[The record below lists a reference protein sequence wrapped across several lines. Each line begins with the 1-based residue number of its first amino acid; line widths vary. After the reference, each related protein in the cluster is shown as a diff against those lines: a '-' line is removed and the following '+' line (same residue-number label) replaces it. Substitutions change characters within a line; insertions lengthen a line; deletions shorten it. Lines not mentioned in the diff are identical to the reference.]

1 MILPMKHVF
10 LCYVLF
16 VLNGFFQGQSLTVQV
31 FDSIR
36 NVPLADAT
44 VYCVEYDQTVMT
56 NASGNSVFPL
66 NVNSN
71 LTFKIIALGYRSA
84 FFTVLQGQN
93 VVQIRVLPVHLDMHE
108 VTVSSGSLI
117 QSNKNPFHIESQ
129 KMSSLGMISNLTLGE
144 ALAKIP
150 GVYNAALGNGISK
163 PVIRGMQGMRV
174 VTLLNGLRLEGQQ
187 WGGDHGIGIT
197 SLGVSAVEV
206 IKGPASLLY
215 GADALGGVVYLVDAP
230 FAPSNARALEF
241 QTEGFSNTLGGRA
254 QFIYKESYRK
264 FRWFVAS
271 TYSNHA
277 DFQLPSGKFAKNSR
291 FNDFGAKLNMSYTG
305 KRSLYSL
312 RYTASHSV
320 AGIPGHTHDSLA
332 TPLTF
337 QVDERERSYEL
348 PAQFFQNHLLQATA
362 NFYRDRYE
370 VMAMYGAT
378 VNRLIEFD
386 EKVTIPS
393 LSMNLSNHLVQVR
406 WLVKWNKSTRLIAGI
421 QAMLQQN
428 VNALNASDTLI
439 PNAQSVDVGGYVSV
453 NHEHKKWNLQAG
465 IRYDRRAIYGID
477 LPFQE
482 KMSFNGLNG
491 SIGAV
496 RSSESMVFR
505 TSLSSGFRAPHLT
518 ELFSNGYHHGALRYE
533 VGETSLIPEKAV
545 QLDVTMEWNQ
555 AHGALVFNPFVSYIK
570 DYIYLEPMGVLF
582 DGIPG
587 YRYVQ
592 NNAVL
597 FSGLDLSYHVHPHF
611 AHGLHWE
618 ISLSYLHVSALGDS
632 AVSMIPQPRM
642 QHVLRYEFESKN
654 FLKIKEINVQSTTMG
669 PQNNVAYLE
678 TTSKAY
684 HVLDFSL
691 VFAFGK
697 ADQFT
702 IKGGGR
708 NVLNATYIDHLSRLK
723 NIQMPFPGR
732 NFFLGVGYNFNSNF
746 KNKPYEN

>member
-1 MILPMKHVF
+1 MKYAF
-10 LCYVLF
+10 LCCVLF
-16 VLNGFFQGQSLTVQV
+16 LISAFYHGQSLTVQV

-36 NVPLADAT
+36 NVPLSEAT
-44 VYCVEYDQTVMT
+44 VYCVEYDQTVLT
-56 NASGNSVFPL
+56 NANGQSIFPL
-66 NVNSN
+66 NENSN
-71 LTFKIIALGYRSA
+71 LTFKVIALGYRSA

-93 VVQIRVLPVHLDMHE
+93 FVQVRALPVHLDMHE
-108 VTVSSGSLI
+108 VTVSSGALI
-117 QSNKNPFHIESQ
+117 KSNKNPFHIESQ
-129 KMSSLGMISNLTLGE
+129 KMSALGMISNLTLGE

-271 TYSNHA
+271 TYANHA
-277 DFQLPSGKFAKNSR
+277 DFQLPSGKFAENSR
-291 FNDFGAKLNMSYTG
+291 FNDFGAKVNMSYTG

-337 QVDERERSYEL
+337 QVDERERIYEL

-362 NFYRDRYE
+362 NFYRNRYE
-370 VMAMYGAT
+370 FMAMYGAT

-393 LSMNLSNHLVQVR
+393 LSMNLSNHLAQ
-406 WLVKWNKSTRLIAGI
+406 VKWLIKWKKSTRLTAGV

-428 VNALNASDTLI
+428 VNAMNASDTLI
-439 PNAQSVDVGGYVSV
+439 PNAKSMDVGGYLNI
-453 NHEHKKWNLQAG
+453 NHEFNLWAFQSG
-465 IRYDRRAIYGID
+465 LRFDRRTIYGID
-477 LPFQE
+477 LPLQDRL
-482 KMSFNGLNG
+482 SFNGLNG

-496 RSSESMVFR
+496 RSSESLVFR
-505 TSLSSGFRAPHLT
+505 TSLSSGFRAPHLS

-533 VGETSLIPEKAV
+533 VGDTSLIPEKAV
-545 QLDVTMEWNQ
+545 QLDVTLEWNQ

-570 DYIYLEPMGVLF
+570 DYIYLEPMGLLF

-587 YRYVQ
+587 YQYVQ

-669 PQNNVAYLE
+669 AQNNVAYLE
-678 TTSKAY
+678 TPSKAY
-684 HVLDFSL
+684 HVLDFAL

-697 ADQFT
+697 TDQFT
-702 IKGGGR
+702 VKGGGR

>member
-1 MILPMKHVF
+1 MKHVF

-16 VLNGFFQGQSLTVQV
+16 LLNGFYQGQSLTVQV

-36 NVPLADAT
+36 NVPLSNAT
-44 VYCVEYDQTVMT
+44 VYCVEFDQTVLT
-56 NASGNSVFPL
+56 NSDGKSVITINTSGCL
-66 NVNSN
+66 NMKV
-71 LTFKIIALGYRSA
+71 LMLGYRSA
-84 FFTVLQGQN
+84 FFTVCEGQSN
-93 VVQIRVLPVHLDMHE
+93 LKIYLLPVHLDMHE
-108 VTVSSGSLI
+108 VTVSSGALV
-117 QSNKNPFHIESQ
+117 QSNKNPFHVESQ

-264 FRWFVAS
+264 FRWFFAS
-271 TYSNHA
+271 TYANHA

-291 FNDFGAKLNMSYTG
+291 FNDLGAKVNMSYTG

-320 AGIPGHTHDSLA
+320 VGIPGHTHDSLA
-332 TPLTF
+332 TAMTF
-337 QVDERERSYEL
+337 QVAERARTYEL
-348 PAQFFQNHLLQATA
+348 PAQFFQNHLIQATA
-362 NFYRDRYE
+362 HFYRDKSDILF
-370 VMAMYGAT
+370 MYGAT
-378 VNRLIEFD
+378 LNRLIEFD

-393 LSMNLSNHLVQVR
+393 LSMSLFNHLAQLR
-406 WLVKWNKSTRLIAGI
+406 WQLKCNKRTKLTTGF
-421 QAMLQQN
+421 QAMTQDN
-428 VNALNASDTLI
+428 ANALNASDTLI
-439 PNAQSVDVGGYVSV
+439 PNAQSVDLGGYVSV

-465 IRYDRRAIYGID
+465 IRYDRRTIFGID
-477 LPFQE
+477 IPHQ
-482 KMSFNGLNG
+482 KNISFNGLNG
-491 SIGAV
+491 SVGAV
-496 RSSESMVFR
+496 RSSEKFVWR
-505 TSLSSGFRAPHLT
+505 TSLSTGFRAPHLT

-533 VGETSLIPEKAV
+533 VGDAALVPEKAR
-545 QLDVTMEWNQ
+545 QLDITLEWNQ
-555 AHGALVFNPFVSYIK
+555 AHGALVLNPFVSLIQ
-570 DYIYLEPMGVLF
+570 DYIYLTPMGVLF

-592 NNAVL
+592 NNEVL
-597 FSGLDLSYHVHPHF
+597 FSGIDLSYHVHPHF

-618 ISLSYLHVSALGDS
+618 VSLSYLHVSALGDS
-632 AVSMIPQPRM
+632 SVSMIPQPRM
-642 QHVLRYEFESKN
+642 QNVLRYEFDSKN
-654 FLKIKEINVQSTTMG
+654 FIRLKEVNIQSTLMG

-678 TTSKAY
+678 TTSKGY

-697 ADQFT
+697 TNQFT

-708 NVLNATYIDHLSRLK
+708 NVLNSTYIDHLSRLK

-732 NFFLGVGYNFNSNF
+732 NFFLGIGYNITSNL
-746 KNKPYEN
+746 KNKSYEK

>member
-1 MILPMKHVF
+1 MKYAVVVTVLILAF
-10 LCYVLF
+10 NSLLA
-16 VLNGFFQGQSLTVQV
+16 QQLTVLTIQV
-31 FDSIR
+31 VDSVR
-36 NVPLADAT
+36 NEPLADAT
-44 VYCVEYDQTVMT
+44 VYCVEYDQTVLT
-56 NASGNSVFPL
+56 DLEGKSRFPL
-66 NVNSN
+66 SINNG
-71 LTFKIIALGYRSA
+71 LLFKVMALGYRSA
-84 FFTVLQGQN
+84 FFTVTNGQY
-93 VVQIRVLPVHLDMHE
+93 VVRIQLLPVHIDMHE
-108 VTVSSGSLI
+108 VTVSSGALI

-129 KMSSLGMISNLTLGE
+129 KMSSLGVISNLTLGE

-230 FAPSNARALEF
+230 FAPSNARSVEF
-241 QTEGFSNTLGGRA
+241 QSEGFSNTLGGRI

-291 FNDFGAKLNMSYTG
+291 FNDLGAKVNMSYTG

-320 AGIPGHTHDSLA
+320 AGIPGHTHDTLA
-332 TPLTF
+332 TPMTF
-337 QVDERERSYEL
+337 QVSERARTYEL
-348 PAQFFQNHLLQATA
+348 PAQFFQNHLIQSTA
-362 NFYRDRYE
+362 NFYRDKSD
-370 VMAMYGAT
+370 VLLMYGAT
-378 VNRLIEFD
+378 LNRLIEFD

-393 LSMNLSNHLVQVR
+393 LSMLLFNHLAQVR
-406 WLVKWNKSTRLIAGI
+406 WQIKCNATTKLTAGL
-421 QAMLQQN
+421 QAMTQN
-428 VNALNASDTLI
+428 NSNAINASDTLM
-439 PNAQSVDVGGYVSV
+439 PNAQSVDLGGYVSF
-453 NHEHKKWNLQAG
+453 NHERKNWNLQAG
-465 IRYDRRAIYGID
+465 IRYDRRVIFGID
-477 LPFQE
+477 EPHQDNLV
-482 KMSFNGLNG
+482 FNGLNG
-491 SIGAV
+491 SVGVV
-496 RSSESMVFR
+496 RSSEKYVWR
-505 TSLSSGFRAPHLT
+505 GSLSTGFRAPHLT

-533 VGETSLIPEKAV
+533 VGDAALVPEKAI
-545 QLDVTMEWNQ
+545 QLDFTLEWNQ
-555 AHGALVFNPFVSYIK
+555 AHGALVLNPFVNYIR
-570 DYIYLEPMGVLF
+570 DYIYLEPMGMLF

-587 YRYVQ
+587 YRYIQ
-592 NNAVL
+592 NNEVL
-597 FSGLDLSYHVHPHF
+597 FSGIDLSYHVHPHF

-618 ISLSYLHVSALGDS
+618 ISLSYLYVSALGDS
-632 AVSMIPQPRM
+632 SVSMIPQPRM

-654 FLKIKEINVQSTTMG
+654 LIRLKELNVQSTLMG

-678 TTSKAY
+678 TTSKGY

-691 VFAFGK
+691 VFALGK
-697 ADQFT
+697 TNQFT
-702 IKGGGR
+702 VKGGGR
-708 NVLNATYIDHLSRLK
+708 NVLNTTYVDHLSRLK

>member
-1 MILPMKHVF
+1 MKHAF

-16 VLNGFFQGQSLTVQV
+16 LLNGFYQGQSLTVQV

-66 NVNSN
+66 NVKSS

-84 FFTVLQGQN
+84 FFTALQGQN

-108 VTVSSGSLI
+108 VTVSSGALT

-129 KMSSLGMISNLTLGE
+129 KMSALGMISNLTLGE

-291 FNDFGAKLNMSYTG
+291 FNDFGAKVNMSYTR

-320 AGIPGHTHDSLA
+320 AGIPGHTHDTLA

-393 LSMNLSNHLVQVR
+393 LSMNLSNHLAQVK
-406 WLVKWNKSTRLIAGI
+406 WLVKWKKSTRLTAGI

-439 PNAQSVDVGGYVSV
+439 PNAKSMDVGGYLNV
-453 NHEHKKWNLQAG
+453 NHEYNSWTFQAG
-465 IRYDRRAIYGID
+465 LRFDRRTIYGID
-477 LPFQE
+477 LPFQD

-496 RSSESMVFR
+496 RSSESIVFR

-533 VGETSLIPEKAV
+533 VGKTSLIPEKAI
-545 QLDVTMEWNQ
+545 QLDVTIEWNQ

-642 QHVLRYEFESKN
+642 QHVLRYEFESTN

-669 PQNNVAYLE
+669 AQNNVAYLE

-697 ADQFT
+697 ADRFT

-732 NFFLGVGYNFNSNF
+732 NIFLGVGYNFNSNF

>member
-1 MILPMKHVF
+1 MKNLLFSLGVIF
-10 LCYVLF
+10 LFGSFY
-16 VLNGFFQGQSLTVQV
+16 GQQLTIEVV
-31 FDSIR
+31 DSIR
-36 NVPLADAT
+36 NVPLSNAT
-44 VYCVEYDQTVMT
+44 VYCVEFDQTMLT
-56 NASGNSVFPL
+56 NTNGKSVFSITTKNCIDVKVML
-66 NVNSN
+66 Q
-71 LTFKIIALGYRSA
+71 GYRSA
-84 FFTVLQGQN
+84 FFTVCEGKSN
-93 VVQIRVLPVHLDMHE
+93 VKVMLIPVHLDMHE
-108 VTVSSGSLI
+108 VTVSSGVLI

-129 KMSSLGMISNLTLGE
+129 KMSSLGVISNLTLGE

-230 FAPSNARALEF
+230 FAPSNARSVEF
-241 QTEGFSNTLGGRA
+241 QSEGFSNTLGGRA
-254 QFIYKESYRK
+254 QLIYKESYRK
-264 FRWFVAS
+264 FRWFMAS

-291 FNDFGAKLNMSYTG
+291 FHDLGAKVNLSYTG

-320 AGIPGHTHDSLA
+320 VGIPGHTHDSLA
-332 TPLTF
+332 TPMTF
-337 QVDERERSYEL
+337 QVSERARMYEL
-348 PAQFFQNHLLQATA
+348 PAQFFQNHLIQASA
-362 NFYRDRYE
+362 NFYRDKSD
-370 VMAMYGAT
+370 VLLMYGT
-378 VNRLIEFD
+378 TLNRLIEFD

-393 LSMNLSNHLVQVR
+393 LSMSLLNHLAQLK
-406 WLVKWNKSTRLIAGI
+406 WQLKWNKTAKLTTGL
-421 QAMLQQN
+421 QAMTQDN
-428 VNALNASDTLI
+428 ANAVNATDTLI
-439 PNAQSVDVGGYVSV
+439 PNAQSVDLGGYVSL
-453 NHEHKKWNLQAG
+453 NYAYKKCNIQAG
-465 IRYDRRAIYGID
+465 IRYDRRTIFGID
-477 LPFQE
+477 LPGQ
-482 KMSFNGLNG
+482 KNISFNALNG
-491 SIGAV
+491 SVGAV
-496 RSSESMVFR
+496 FSSEKFVWR
-505 TSLSSGFRAPHLT
+505 TSLSTGFRAPHLT

-533 VGETSLIPEKAV
+533 VGDAALVPEKAS
-545 QLDVTMEWNQ
+545 QLDFTLEWNQ
-555 AHGALVFNPFVSYIK
+555 AHGALVFNPFVSYIR
-570 DYIYLEPMGVLF
+570 DYIYLEPMGMLF

-592 NNAVL
+592 NNEVL
-597 FSGLDLSYHVHPHF
+597 FSGVDLSYHVHPHF

-618 ISLSYLHVSALGDS
+618 VSLSYLHVSALGDS
-632 AVSMIPQPRM
+632 SVSMIPQPRM
-642 QHVLRYEFESKN
+642 QNVLRYEFDFKN
-654 FLKIKEINVQSTTMG
+654 FIRLKEVNIQSTLMG

-678 TTSKAY
+678 TSSKGY

-697 ADQFT
+697 TDQFT
-702 IKGGGR
+702 VKGGCR

-732 NFFLGVGYNFNSNF
+732 NFFLGIGYNITSNL
-746 KNKPYEN
+746 KNKSYEK

>member
-1 MILPMKHVF
+1 MKHVF

-16 VLNGFFQGQSLTVQV
+16 LLNGFYQGQSLTVQV

-66 NVNSN
+66 NLKSI
-71 LTFKIIALGYRSA
+71 LTFKIVALGYRSA
-84 FFTVLQGQN
+84 FFTALQGQD

-108 VTVSSGSLI
+108 VTVSSGALI

-129 KMSSLGMISNLTLGE
+129 KMSTLGMISNLTLGE

-254 QFIYKESYRK
+254 QLIYKESYRK

-291 FNDFGAKLNMSYTG
+291 FNDFGAKVNMSYTG

-332 TPLTF
+332 APMTF
-337 QVDERERSYEL
+337 QVAERARTYEL
-348 PAQFFQNHLLQATA
+348 PAQFFQNHLIQATA
-362 NFYRDRYE
+362 HFYRDKSDILF
-370 VMAMYGAT
+370 MYGAT
-378 VNRLIEFD
+378 LNRLIEFD

-393 LSMNLSNHLVQVR
+393 LSMFLLNHLAQMR
-406 WLVKWNKSTRLIAGI
+406 WQLKWNKTTKLTAGL
-421 QAMLQQN
+421 QAMTQDN
-428 VNALNASDTLI
+428 TNALNASDTLI

-453 NHEHKKWNLQAG
+453 NHEHKKWNFQAG
-465 IRYDRRAIYGID
+465 IRYDRRTIFGID
-477 LPFQE
+477 IPHQNNI
-482 KMSFNGLNG
+482 SFNGLNG
-491 SIGAV
+491 SVGVV
-496 RSSESMVFR
+496 RSSDKFVWR
-505 TSLSSGFRAPHLT
+505 TSLSTGFRAPHLT

-533 VGETSLIPEKAV
+533 VGDAALVPEKAG
-545 QLDVTMEWNQ
+545 QLDVTLEWNQ
-555 AHGALVFNPFVSYIK
+555 AHGALVFNPFISLIQ
-570 DYIYLEPMGVLF
+570 DYIYLTPMGNLF

-592 NNAVL
+592 NNEVL
-597 FSGLDLSYHVHPHF
+597 FSGVDLSYHVHPHF

-618 ISLSYLHVSALGDS
+618 VSLSYLHVSALGDS
-632 AVSMIPQPRM
+632 SVSMIPQPRM
-642 QHVLRYEFESKN
+642 QNVLRYEFDSKN
-654 FLKIKEINVQSTTMG
+654 FIRLKEVNVQSTLMG

-678 TTSKAY
+678 SSSKGY

-697 ADQFT
+697 TDQFT
-702 IKGGGR
+702 VKGGGR
-708 NVLNATYIDHLSRLK
+708 NVLNSTYIDHLSRLK

-732 NFFLGVGYNFNSNF
+732 NFFLGVGYNFNSNL
-746 KNKPYEN
+746 KNKSYEK

>member
-1 MILPMKHVF
+1 MKNTLVLYFF
-10 LCYVLF
+10 LLLIGSF
-16 VLNGFFQGQSLTVQV
+16 HGQPLTVEV

-36 NVPLADAT
+36 NVPLSNAT
-44 VYCVEYDQTVMT
+44 VYCVEFDQTVLT
-56 NASGNSVFPL
+56 NSDGKSVIIINTSGCL
-66 NVNSN
+66 NIKV
-71 LTFKIIALGYRSA
+71 LMLGYRSA
-84 FFTVLQGQN
+84 FFTVCEGQSN
-93 VVQIRVLPVHLDMHE
+93 LKIYLLPVHLDMHE
-108 VTVSSGSLI
+108 VTVSSGALV

-129 KMSSLGMISNLTLGE
+129 KMSSLGMISNLALGE

-230 FAPSNARALEF
+230 FAPSNARSVEF
-241 QTEGFSNTLGGRA
+241 QSEGFSNTLGGRA
-254 QFIYKESYRK
+254 QLIYKESYRK
-264 FRWFVAS
+264 FRWFFAS
-271 TYSNHA
+271 TYANHA

-291 FNDFGAKLNMSYTG
+291 FNDFGAKVNLSFTG

-320 AGIPGHTHDSLA
+320 VGIPGHTHDSLA
-332 TPLTF
+332 TPMTF
-337 QVDERERSYEL
+337 QVADRARTYEL
-348 PAQFFQNHLLQATA
+348 PAQFFQNHLMQATA
-362 NFYRDRYE
+362 NFYRDKSD
-370 VMAMYGAT
+370 VLLMYGAT
-378 VNRLIEFD
+378 LNRLIEFD
-386 EKVTIPS
+386 EKVSIPS
-393 LSMNLSNHLVQVR
+393 LSMFLLNHLAQMR
-406 WLVKWNKSTRLIAGI
+406 WQLKWNKSTKLTAGL
-421 QAMLQQN
+421 QAMTQDN
-428 VNALNASDTLI
+428 ANALNASDTLI

-465 IRYDRRAIYGID
+465 IRYDRRTIFGID
-477 LPFQE
+477 IPHQ
-482 KMSFNGLNG
+482 KNISFNGLNG
-491 SIGAV
+491 SVGMV
-496 RSSESMVFR
+496 RSSDKFVWR
-505 TSLSSGFRAPHLT
+505 TSLSTGFRAPHLT

-533 VGETSLIPEKAV
+533 VGDAALVPEKAS
-545 QLDVTMEWNQ
+545 QLDATLEWNQ
-555 AHGALVFNPFVSYIK
+555 AHGAFVFNPFVSLIQ
-570 DYIYLEPMGVLF
+570 DYIYLTPMGILF

-592 NNAVL
+592 NNQVL
-597 FSGLDLSYHVHPHF
+597 FSGVDLSYHVHPHF

-618 ISLSYLHVSALGDS
+618 VSLSYLHVSALGDS
-632 AVSMIPQPRM
+632 SVSMIPQPRM
-642 QHVLRYEFESKN
+642 QNVLRYEFDVKN
-654 FLKIKEINVQSTTMG
+654 LVRLKEVNVQSTLMG

-678 TTSKAY
+678 SSSKGY

-697 ADQFT
+697 SDQFT
-702 IKGGGR
+702 VKGGGR
-708 NVLNATYIDHLSRLK
+708 NVLNSTYIDHLSRLK

-732 NFFLGVGYNFNSNF
+732 NFFLGIGYNITSNL
-746 KNKPYEN
+746 KNKSYEK

>member
-1 MILPMKHVF
+1 MKNALVVTVLILAF
-10 LCYVLF
+10 NSLSA
-16 VLNGFFQGQSLTVQV
+16 QQLTVQV

-36 NVPLADAT
+36 NEPLSDAT
-44 VYCVEYDQTVMT
+44 VYCVEYDQTVLT
-56 NASGNSVFPL
+56 NAEGKSVYTINKKACL
-66 NVNSN
+66 DIKVM
-71 LTFKIIALGYRSA
+71 KLGYRSA
-84 FFTVLQGQN
+84 FFTLCEGQSM
-93 VVQIRVLPVHLDMHE
+93 VKIYLLPVHLDMHE
-108 VTVSSGSLI
+108 VTVSSGALI

-129 KMSSLGMISNLTLGE
+129 KMSSLGVISNLTLGE

-230 FAPSNARALEF
+230 FAPSNARSVEF
-241 QTEGFSNTLGGRA
+241 QSEGFSNTLGGRA
-254 QFIYKESYRK
+254 QLIYKESYRK

-291 FNDFGAKLNMSYTG
+291 FNDLGAKVNMSYTG

-320 AGIPGHTHDSLA
+320 VGIPGHTHDSLA

-337 QVDERERSYEL
+337 QVDERARTYEL
-348 PAQFFQNHLLQATA
+348 PAQFFQNHLIQATA
-362 NFYRDRYE
+362 NFYRDKSD
-370 VMAMYGAT
+370 VLFMYGAT
-378 VNRLIEFD
+378 LNRLIEFD

-393 LSMNLSNHLVQVR
+393 LSMFLFNHLAQVR
-406 WLVKWNKSTRLIAGI
+406 WQIKWNPRTKLTAGL
-421 QAMLQQN
+421 QAMTQDN
-428 VNALNASDTLI
+428 TNAINASDTLI
-439 PNAQSVDVGGYVSV
+439 PNAQSVDLGGYVSV
-453 NHEHKKWNLQAG
+453 NHEHKKWNVQAG
-465 IRYDRRAIYGID
+465 IRYDRRTIFGID
-477 LPFQE
+477 LPHQNNL
-482 KMSFNGLNG
+482 SFNGLNG

-496 RSSESMVFR
+496 RSSDKLVWR
-505 TSLSSGFRAPHLT
+505 TSLSTGFRAPHLT

-533 VGETSLIPEKAV
+533 VGDAALVPEKAS
-545 QLDVTMEWNQ
+545 QLDVTLEWNQ
-555 AHGALVFNPFVSYIK
+555 AHGALVLNPFVSYIR
-570 DYIYLEPMGVLF
+570 DYIYLEPMGMLF

-592 NNAVL
+592 NNEVL
-597 FSGLDLSYHVHPHF
+597 FSGVDLSYHVHPHF

-618 ISLSYLHVSALGDS
+618 VSISYLHVSSLGDS
-632 AVSMIPQPRM
+632 SVSMIPQPRM
-642 QHVLRYEFESKN
+642 QNVLRYEFELKN
-654 FLKIKEINVQSTTMG
+654 FIRLKEVNVQSTLMG

-678 TTSKAY
+678 TTSKGY

-697 ADQFT
+697 TDQFT
-702 IKGGGR
+702 VKGGGR
-708 NVLNATYIDHLSRLK
+708 NVLNASYIDHLSRLK

>member
-1 MILPMKHVF
+1 MKHAF

-16 VLNGFFQGQSLTVQV
+16 LLNGFYQGQSLTVQV

-66 NVNSN
+66 NMKNS

-84 FFTVLQGQN
+84 FFTALQGQD

-108 VTVSSGSLI
+108 VTVSSGALT
-117 QSNKNPFHIESQ
+117 QANKNPFHIESQ
-129 KMSSLGMISNLTLGE
+129 KMSALGMISNLTLGE

-291 FNDFGAKLNMSYTG
+291 FNDFGAKVNMSYTG

-393 LSMNLSNHLVQVR
+393 LSMNLSNHLAQVK
-406 WLVKWNKSTRLIAGI
+406 WLVKWKKSTRLTAGV

-439 PNAQSVDVGGYVSV
+439 PNAKSMDVGGYLNV
-453 NHEHKKWNLQAG
+453 NHEYNSWTFQTGL
-465 IRYDRRAIYGID
+465 RFDRRTIYGID
-477 LPFQE
+477 LPFQD

-496 RSSESMVFR
+496 RSSESIVFR

-533 VGETSLIPEKAV
+533 VGETSLIPEKAI

-570 DYIYLEPMGVLF
+570 DYIYLEPLGVLF

-642 QHVLRYEFESKN
+642 QHVLRYEFESTN

-669 PQNNVAYLE
+669 AQNNVAYLE

-732 NFFLGVGYNFNSNF
+732 NIFLGVGYNFNSNF
-746 KNKPYEN
+746 KNKPYEK

>member
-1 MILPMKHVF
+1 MKNTLVLYF
-10 LCYVLF
+10 LFLLIGSF
-16 VLNGFFQGQSLTVQV
+16 HGQPLTVEV

-36 NVPLADAT
+36 NVPLSNAT
-44 VYCVEYDQTVMT
+44 VYCVEFDQTVLT
-56 NASGNSVFPL
+56 NSDGKSVISTNSSGCL
-66 NVNSN
+66 NIKV
-71 LTFKIIALGYRSA
+71 IMLGYRSA
-84 FFTVLQGQN
+84 FFTVCEGQSN
-93 VVQIRVLPVHLDMHE
+93 LKIYLLPVHLDMHE
-108 VTVSSGSLI
+108 VTVSSGALV

-230 FAPSNARALEF
+230 FAPSNARSVEF
-241 QTEGFSNTLGGRA
+241 QSEGFSNTLGGRA
-254 QFIYKESYRK
+254 QLIYKESYRK
-264 FRWFVAS
+264 FRWFFAS
-271 TYSNHA
+271 TYANHA

-291 FNDFGAKLNMSYTG
+291 FNDLGAKVNLSYTG

-320 AGIPGHTHDSLA
+320 VGIPGHTHDSLA
-332 TPLTF
+332 TPMTF
-337 QVDERERSYEL
+337 QVVDRARTYEL
-348 PAQFFQNHLLQATA
+348 PAQFFQNHLIQASA
-362 NFYRDRYE
+362 NFYRDKSD
-370 VMAMYGAT
+370 VLLMYGT
-378 VNRLIEFD
+378 TLNRLIEFD

-393 LSMNLSNHLVQVR
+393 LSMSLLNHLAQLR
-406 WLVKWNKSTRLIAGI
+406 WQLKCNKRTKLTTGL
-421 QAMLQQN
+421 QAMTQYN
-428 VNALNASDTLI
+428 ANALNASDTLI
-439 PNAQSVDVGGYVSV
+439 PNAQSVDVGGYVSI

-465 IRYDRRAIYGID
+465 IRYDRRMIFGID
-477 LPFQE
+477 IPYH
-482 KMSFNGLNG
+482 KNISFNGLNG
-491 SIGAV
+491 SVGVV
-496 RSSESMVFR
+496 RSSEKFVWR
-505 TSLSSGFRAPHLT
+505 TSLSTGFRAPHLT

-533 VGETSLIPEKAV
+533 VGDAGMVPEKAS
-545 QLDVTMEWNQ
+545 QLDVTLEWNQ
-555 AHGALVFNPFVSYIK
+555 AHGAFVFNPFASLIQ
-570 DYIYLEPMGVLF
+570 DYIYLTPMGVLF

-592 NNAVL
+592 NNEVL
-597 FSGLDLSYHVHPHF
+597 FSGVDLSYHVHPHF

-618 ISLSYLHVSALGDS
+618 VSLSYLHVSALGDS
-632 AVSMIPQPRM
+632 SVSMIPQPRM
-642 QHVLRYEFESKN
+642 QNVLRYEFDSKN
-654 FLKIKEINVQSTTMG
+654 FIRLKELNVQSTLMG

-678 TTSKAY
+678 TSSKGY

-697 ADQFT
+697 SDQFT
-702 IKGGGR
+702 VKGGGR
-708 NVLNATYIDHLSRLK
+708 NVLNSTYIDHLSRLK

-732 NFFLGVGYNFNSNF
+732 NFFLGVGYNFNGNLKIKS
-746 KNKPYEN
+746 YEK

>member
-1 MILPMKHVF
+1 MKYAF
-10 LCYVLF
+10 LCFVLF
-16 VLNGFFQGQSLTVQV
+16 LISALCQGQSLTVQV
-31 FDSIR
+31 LDSIR
-36 NVPLADAT
+36 NVPLAEAT
-44 VYCVEYDQTVMT
+44 VYCVEYDQTILT
-56 NASGNSVFPL
+56 NANGQSVFPL
-66 NVNSN
+66 NENSN
-71 LTFKIIALGYRSA
+71 LTFKVFALGYRSA

-93 VVQIRVLPVHLDMHE
+93 FVQVRALPVHLDMHE
-108 VTVSSGSLI
+108 VTVSSGALI
-117 QSNKNPFHIESQ
+117 KSNKNPFHIESQ
-129 KMSSLGMISNLTLGE
+129 KMSALGMISNLTLGE

-197 SLGVSAVEV
+197 SLGVSAVEI

-230 FAPSNARALEF
+230 FAPSNARSLEF
-241 QTEGFSNTLGGRA
+241 QSEGFSNTLGGRA
-254 QFIYKESYRK
+254 QLIYKESYRK

-277 DFQLPSGKFAKNSR
+277 DFQLPSGKFAENSR
-291 FNDFGAKLNMSYTG
+291 FNDFGAKVNMSYTG

-337 QVDERERSYEL
+337 QVGERERIYEL

-362 NFYRDRYE
+362 NFYRNRYE
-370 VMAMYGAT
+370 FMAMYGAT

-393 LSMNLSNHLVQVR
+393 LSMNLSNHLAQ
-406 WLVKWNKSTRLIAGI
+406 VKWQIKWKKSTRLTVGV
-421 QAMLQQN
+421 QTMLQQN
-428 VNALNASDTLI
+428 FNAMNASDTLI
-439 PNAQSVDVGGYVSV
+439 PNAKSMDVGGYLNL
-453 NHEHKKWNLQAG
+453 NHEFNSWTFQSGL
-465 IRYDRRAIYGID
+465 RFDRRTIYGID
-477 LPFQE
+477 LPLQDRL
-482 KMSFNGLNG
+482 SFSGLNG
-491 SIGAV
+491 SVGAV
-496 RSSESMVFR
+496 RSSESLVFR

-533 VGETSLIPEKAV
+533 VGESSLISEKAV
-545 QLDVTMEWNQ
+545 QLDVTLEWNQ

-570 DYIYLEPMGVLF
+570 DYIYLEPMGLLF

-587 YRYVQ
+587 YQYVQ

-597 FSGLDLSYHVHPHF
+597 FSGLDMSYHVHPHF

-642 QHVLRYEFESKN
+642 QHVLRYEFESIN
-654 FLKIKEINVQSTTMG
+654 VLKIKEINVQSTTMG
-669 PQNNVAYLE
+669 AQNNVAYLE
-678 TTSKAY
+678 TPSKAY

-697 ADQFT
+697 GEQFT

-708 NVLNATYIDHLSRLK
+708 NVLNTSYIDHLSRLK

-732 NFFLGVGYNFNSNF
+732 NFFLGVGYNFNNQLKTKS
-746 KNKPYEN
+746 YEN

>member
-1 MILPMKHVF
+1 MKYAF

-16 VLNGFFQGQSLTVQV
+16 LLNGFYQGQSLTVQV

-66 NVNSN
+66 NVKSS

-84 FFTVLQGQN
+84 FFTALQGQN

-108 VTVSSGSLI
+108 VTVSSGALT

-129 KMSSLGMISNLTLGE
+129 KMSALGMISNLTLGE

-291 FNDFGAKLNMSYTG
+291 FNDFGAKVNMSYTG

-320 AGIPGHTHDSLA
+320 AGIPGHTHDTLA

-393 LSMNLSNHLVQVR
+393 LSMNLSNHLAQVK
-406 WLVKWNKSTRLIAGI
+406 WLVKWKKSTRLTAGI

-428 VNALNASDTLI
+428 VNAVNASDTLI
-439 PNAQSVDVGGYVSV
+439 PNAKSMDVGGYLNV
-453 NHEHKKWNLQAG
+453 NHEYYSWTFQAG
-465 IRYDRRAIYGID
+465 LRFDRRTIYGID
-477 LPFQE
+477 LPFQD

-496 RSSESMVFR
+496 RSSESIVFR

-533 VGETSLIPEKAV
+533 VGKTSLIPEKAI

-642 QHVLRYEFESKN
+642 QHVLRYEFESTN

-669 PQNNVAYLE
+669 AQNNVAYLE

-732 NFFLGVGYNFNSNF
+732 NIFLGVGYNFNRNF

>member
-1 MILPMKHVF
+1 MKCF
-10 LCYVLF
+10 F
-16 VLNGFFQGQSLTVQV
+16 VLCLVFSVSASFYGQQVTVEV

-36 NVPLADAT
+36 GMPLVDAT
-44 VYCVEYDQTVMT
+44 VYCVEYDQTVLT
-56 NASGNSVFPL
+56 NKDGRSVFAL
-66 NVNSN
+66 NKHNS
-71 LTFKIIALGYRSA
+71 LTIKVVSLGYRSA
-84 FFTVLQGQN
+84 FFTVNAGQN
-93 VVQIRVLPVHLDMHE
+93 SVTVNLMPVHLDMHE
-108 VTVSSGSLI
+108 VTVSSGALI

-129 KMSSLGMISNLTLGE
+129 KMSSLGVIANLTLGE

-174 VTLLNGLRLEGQQ
+174 ITLLNGLRLEGQQ

-230 FAPSNARALEF
+230 FAASNARSLEV
-241 QTEGFSNTLGGRA
+241 QSEGFSNTLGGRA

-271 TYSNHA
+271 TYANHA
-277 DFQLPSGKFAKNSR
+277 DFQLPSGKFAKNAR
-291 FNDFGAKLNMSYTG
+291 FNDLGAKINMSYTG
-305 KRSLYSL
+305 KNSLYAL
-312 RYTASHSV
+312 RYTTSHSV
-320 AGIPGHTHDSLA
+320 AGIPGHTHDTLA
-332 TPLTF
+332 TPMTF
-337 QVDERERSYEL
+337 QVEERARTYEL

-362 NFYRDRYE
+362 NFYRDRYDFL
-370 VMAMYGAT
+370 VMYGAT

-393 LSMNLSNHLVQVR
+393 LSMNLVNHLAQLK
-406 WLVKWNKSTRLIAGI
+406 WQIKWNKSTKITAGLQSMI
-421 QAMLQQN
+421 QKN
-428 VNALNASDTLI
+428 TNAENASDTLI
-439 PNAQSVDVGGYVSV
+439 PNAKSIDVGGYFNV
-453 NHEHKKWNLQAG
+453 NHERNRWNIQAG
-465 IRYDRRAIYGID
+465 FRFDRRTLFGID
-477 LPFQE
+477 LPNQGVVNY
-482 KMSFNGLNG
+482 NGLNG

-496 RSSESMVFR
+496 RSSKRMVFR
-505 TSLSSGFRAPHLT
+505 TALSTGFRAPHLT

-533 VGETSLIPEKAV
+533 VGDAKLSPEKAA
-545 QLDVTMEWNQ
+545 QLDVTLEWNQ
-555 AHGALVFNPFVSYIK
+555 AHSSFAINPFTSYII
-570 DYIYLEPMGVLF
+570 DYIYLEPLGVLF

-592 NNAVL
+592 NNEVL

-618 ISLSYLHVSALGDS
+618 VSLSYLYVSALGDS

-642 QHVLRYEFESKN
+642 QNVFRYEFESVNKVR
-654 FLKIKEINVQSTTMG
+654 IKEVNVQSTLMG
-669 PQNNVAYLE
+669 PQNQVAYLE
-678 TTSKAY
+678 SPSKAY

-691 VFAFGK
+691 VFVLGK
-697 ADQFT
+697 SNQFS
-702 IKGGGR
+702 IKAGGR
-708 NVLNATYIDHLSRLK
+708 NILNATYIDHLSRLK

-732 NFFLGVGYNFNSNF
+732 NFFLGLGYNFNGKL
-746 KNKPYEN
+746 KNQSDEN

>member
-1 MILPMKHVF
+1 MKNTLVLYFF
-10 LCYVLF
+10 LLLIGSF
-16 VLNGFFQGQSLTVQV
+16 HGQPLTVEV

-36 NVPLADAT
+36 NVPLSNAT
-44 VYCVEYDQTVMT
+44 VYCVEFDQTVLT
-56 NASGNSVFPL
+56 NLDGKSVIIINTSGCL
-66 NVNSN
+66 NIKV
-71 LTFKIIALGYRSA
+71 IMLGYRSA
-84 FFTVLQGQN
+84 FFTVCEGQSN
-93 VVQIRVLPVHLDMHE
+93 LKIYLLPVHLDMHE
-108 VTVSSGSLI
+108 VTVSSGALV

-230 FAPSNARALEF
+230 FAPSNARSVEF
-241 QTEGFSNTLGGRA
+241 QSEGFSNTLGGRA
-254 QFIYKESYRK
+254 QLIYKESYRK
-264 FRWFVAS
+264 FRWFFAS
-271 TYSNHA
+271 TYANHA

-291 FNDFGAKLNMSYTG
+291 FNDFGAKVNLSFTG

-320 AGIPGHTHDSLA
+320 VGIPGHTHDSLA
-332 TPLTF
+332 TPMTF
-337 QVDERERSYEL
+337 QVADRARTYEL
-348 PAQFFQNHLLQATA
+348 PAQFFQNHLMQATA
-362 NFYRDRYE
+362 NFYRDKSD
-370 VMAMYGAT
+370 VLLMYGAT
-378 VNRLIEFD
+378 LNRLIEFD

-393 LSMNLSNHLVQVR
+393 LSMSLFNHLAQMR
-406 WLVKWNKSTRLIAGI
+406 WQLKCNKRTKLTTSF
-421 QAMLQQN
+421 QAMTQDN
-428 VNALNASDTLI
+428 ANALNASDTLI

-465 IRYDRRAIYGID
+465 IRYDRRTIFGID
-477 LPFQE
+477 IPHQ
-482 KMSFNGLNG
+482 KNISFNGLNG
-491 SIGAV
+491 SVGVV
-496 RSSESMVFR
+496 RSSDKFVWR
-505 TSLSSGFRAPHLT
+505 TSLSTGFRAPHLT

-533 VGETSLIPEKAV
+533 VGDAALVPEKAS
-545 QLDVTMEWNQ
+545 QLDATLEWNQ
-555 AHGALVFNPFVSYIK
+555 AHGAFVFNPFVSLIQ
-570 DYIYLEPMGVLF
+570 DYIYLTPMGTLF

-592 NNAVL
+592 NNEVL
-597 FSGLDLSYHVHPHF
+597 FSGVDLSYHVHPHF

-618 ISLSYLHVSALGDS
+618 VSLSYLHVSALGDS
-632 AVSMIPQPRM
+632 SVSMIPQPRM
-642 QHVLRYEFESKN
+642 QNVLRYEFDVKN
-654 FLKIKEINVQSTTMG
+654 LVRLKEVNVQSTLMG

-678 TTSKAY
+678 SSSKGY

-697 ADQFT
+697 SDQFT
-702 IKGGGR
+702 VKGGGR
-708 NVLNATYIDHLSRLK
+708 NVLNSTYIDHLSRLK

-732 NFFLGVGYNFNSNF
+732 NFFLGVGYNFNGNLKIKS
-746 KNKPYEN
+746 YEK

>member
-1 MILPMKHVF
+1 MKYTF
-10 LCYVLF
+10 LGFVLF
-16 VLNGFFQGQSLTVQV
+16 LISALYHGQSLTVQV

-36 NVPLADAT
+36 NVPLSEAT
-44 VYCVEYDQTVMT
+44 VYCVEYDQTVLT
-56 NASGNSVFPL
+56 NANGQSVFPL
-66 NVNSN
+66 NENSN
-71 LTFKIIALGYRSA
+71 LTFKVIALGYRSA

-93 VVQIRVLPVHLDMHE
+93 FVQVRALPVHLDMHE
-108 VTVSSGSLI
+108 VTVSSGALI
-117 QSNKNPFHIESQ
+117 KSNKNPFHIESQ
-129 KMSSLGMISNLTLGE
+129 KMSALGMISNLTLGE

-241 QTEGFSNTLGGRA
+241 QTDGFSNTLGGRA

-271 TYSNHA
+271 TYANHA

-291 FNDFGAKLNMSYTG
+291 FNDFGAKVNMSYTG

-337 QVDERERSYEL
+337 QVDERERIYEL

-362 NFYRDRYE
+362 NFYRNRYE
-370 VMAMYGAT
+370 FMAMYGAT

-393 LSMNLSNHLVQVR
+393 LSMNLSNHLAQ
-406 WLVKWNKSTRLIAGI
+406 VKWLIKWKKSTRLTAGV

-428 VNALNASDTLI
+428 INAVNASDTLI
-439 PNAQSVDVGGYVSV
+439 PNAKSMDVGGYLNI
-453 NHEHKKWNLQAG
+453 NHEFNLWTFQSG
-465 IRYDRRAIYGID
+465 LRFDRRTIYGID
-477 LPFQE
+477 LPLQDRL
-482 KMSFNGLNG
+482 SFNGLNG

-496 RSSESMVFR
+496 RSSESLVFR

-533 VGETSLIPEKAV
+533 VGKTSLIPEKAV
-545 QLDVTMEWNQ
+545 QLDVTLEWNQ

-570 DYIYLEPMGVLF
+570 DYIYLEPMGLLF

-587 YRYVQ
+587 YQYVQ

-654 FLKIKEINVQSTTMG
+654 ILKIKEINVQSTTLG
-669 PQNNVAYLE
+669 AQNNVAYLE
-678 TTSKAY
+678 TPSKAY

-697 ADQFT
+697 TDQFT
-702 IKGGGR
+702 VKGGGR

-746 KNKPYEN
+746 KNKSYEN

>member
-1 MILPMKHVF
+1 MKYVF

-16 VLNGFFQGQSLTVQV
+16 LLNSFYQGQSLTVQV

-36 NVPLADAT
+36 NVPLSNAT
-44 VYCVEYDQTVMT
+44 VYCVEFDQTVLT
-56 NASGNSVFPL
+56 NSDGKSVITINTSGCL
-66 NVNSN
+66 NIKV
-71 LTFKIIALGYRSA
+71 LMLGYRSA
-84 FFTVLQGQN
+84 FFTVCEGQSN
-93 VVQIRVLPVHLDMHE
+93 LKIYLLPVHLDMHE
-108 VTVSSGSLI
+108 VTVSSGALV

-215 GADALGGVVYLVDAP
+215 GADALGGVVYLVDSP
-230 FAPSNARALEF
+230 FAPSNARSVEF
-241 QTEGFSNTLGGRA
+241 QSEGFSNTLGGRA
-254 QFIYKESYRK
+254 QLIYKESYRK
-264 FRWFVAS
+264 FRWFFAS
-271 TYSNHA
+271 TYANHA

-291 FNDFGAKLNMSYTG
+291 FNDFGAKVNLSFTG

-320 AGIPGHTHDSLA
+320 VGIPGHTYDSLA
-332 TPLTF
+332 TPMTF
-337 QVDERERSYEL
+337 QVADRARTYEL
-348 PAQFFQNHLLQATA
+348 PAKYFQNHLMQATA
-362 NFYRDRYE
+362 NFYRDKSD
-370 VMAMYGAT
+370 VLLMYGAT
-378 VNRLIEFD
+378 LNRLIEFD
-386 EKVTIPS
+386 EKVSIPS
-393 LSMNLSNHLVQVR
+393 LSMFLLNHLAQMR
-406 WLVKWNKSTRLIAGI
+406 WQRKWNKTTKLTAGL
-421 QAMLQQN
+421 QAMTQDN
-428 VNALNASDTLI
+428 ANALNASDTLI

-465 IRYDRRAIYGID
+465 IRYDRRTIFGID
-477 LPFQE
+477 IPHQ
-482 KMSFNGLNG
+482 KNISFNGLNG
-491 SIGAV
+491 SVGVV
-496 RSSESMVFR
+496 RSSDKFVWR
-505 TSLSSGFRAPHLT
+505 TSLSTGFRAPHLT

-533 VGETSLIPEKAV
+533 VGDAALVAEKAS
-545 QLDVTMEWNQ
+545 QLDATLEWNQ
-555 AHGALVFNPFVSYIK
+555 AHGAFVFNPFVSLIK
-570 DYIYLEPMGVLF
+570 DYIYLTPMGTLF

-592 NNAVL
+592 NNQVL
-597 FSGLDLSYHVHPHF
+597 FSGVDLSYHVHPHF

-618 ISLSYLHVSALGDS
+618 VSLSYLHVSALGDS
-632 AVSMIPQPRM
+632 SVSMIPQPRM
-642 QHVLRYEFESKN
+642 QNVLRYEFDVKN
-654 FLKIKEINVQSTTMG
+654 LVRLKEVNVQSTLMG

-678 TTSKAY
+678 SSSKGY

-697 ADQFT
+697 TDQFT
-702 IKGGGR
+702 VKGGGR
-708 NVLNATYIDHLSRLK
+708 NVLNSTYIDHLSRLK

-732 NFFLGVGYNFNSNF
+732 NFFFGVGYNFNGNLKIKS
-746 KNKPYEN
+746 YEK

>member
-1 MILPMKHVF
+1 MKYAF
-10 LCYVLF
+10 LCCVLF
-16 VLNGFFQGQSLTVQV
+16 LLNGFYQGQSLTVQV

-66 NVNSN
+66 NVKSS

-84 FFTVLQGQN
+84 FFTALQGQN

-108 VTVSSGSLI
+108 VTVSSGALT

-129 KMSSLGMISNLTLGE
+129 KMSALGMISNLTLGE

-291 FNDFGAKLNMSYTG
+291 FNDFGAKVNMSYTG

-320 AGIPGHTHDSLA
+320 AGIPGHTHDTLA

-393 LSMNLSNHLVQVR
+393 LSMNLSNHLAQVK
-406 WLVKWNKSTRLIAGI
+406 WLVKWKKSTRLTAGI

-439 PNAQSVDVGGYVSV
+439 PNAKSMDVGGYLNV
-453 NHEHKKWNLQAG
+453 NHEYYSWTFQAG
-465 IRYDRRAIYGID
+465 LRFDRRTIYGID
-477 LPFQE
+477 LPFQD

-496 RSSESMVFR
+496 RSSESIVFR

-533 VGETSLIPEKAV
+533 VGKTSLIPEKAI

-642 QHVLRYEFESKN
+642 QHVLRYEFESTN

-669 PQNNVAYLE
+669 AQNNVAYLE

-732 NFFLGVGYNFNSNF
+732 NIFLGVGYNFNSNF